1 MCLAKAYVLP
11 AAGPDARP
19 SEPPAGLSPAEGR
32 LVMENVARLEVE
44 DGSVRLQSLFGEN
57 KVMRG
62 HIASIDFTEG
72 RLLLRIVEE

>member
-1 MCLAKAYVLP
+1 
-11 AAGPDARP
+11 
-19 SEPPAGLSPAEGR
+19 
-32 LVMENVARLEVE
+32 MENVARLEVE